1 MKETG
6 LVGKIVLIVVAGGLI
21 TLTVIIVKE
30 TPNSLPGDLVYP
42 IKGIAEN
49 LKLAQHELEYAK
61 RANVYLDVTQAR
73 LIEIEGLIKKRGRDK
88 EIIATI
94 PRLLDAQA
102 KAISNLGRAR
112 TQNENIPPLF
122 IVKLKTILQKEQQDL
137 PELVFEVSQEAA
149 EEIKKAIYQSNV
161 DLERLN
167 AMR

>member
-1 MKETG
+1 MKENG
-6 LVGKIVLIVVAGGLI
+6 LVGKIVLVAVAGGLI
-21 TLTVIIVKE
+21 TLTIVIAKE

-42 IKGIAEN
+42 LKGIVEN
-49 LKLAQHELEYAK
+49 LKLAQHELEYAG
-61 RANVYLDVTQAR
+61 RANAYLDITQAR
-73 LIEIEGLIKKRGRDK
+73 LTEIEGLIKKRGKDK

-112 TQNENIPPLF
+112 TQNENIPPLL

-137 PELVFEVSQEAA
+137 PELIFEVSQEAA

-167 AMR
+167 LMR